1 MIKVFKLKSSN
12 VHIFNK
18 IFYKR
23 DNPTFSSKTMPLA
36 TLEVAEKAGF
46 LELDSKLS
54 KEATKKFN
62 TTAKGKAL
70 ADEAAKVA
78 ADEAAKVAADEA
90 AKVADCEFPEDM
102 PARQLLIDNKITTFE
117 QLKGVNDLTTIK
129 GIGGATA
136 KEIIDFIAE

>member
-1 MIKVFKLKSSN
+1 MIKVFKLKNAN
-12 VHIFNK
+12 VHLFNK
-18 IFYKR
+18 IYYKR
-23 DNPTFSSKTMPLA
+23 DNPVFSSKTMPLA
-36 TLEVAEKAGF
+36 QLEVAEKAGF

-70 ADEAAKVA
+70 AEEARIAEENKN
-78 ADEAAKVAADEA
+78 ADT
-90 AKVADCEFPEDM
+90 CEFPEDM